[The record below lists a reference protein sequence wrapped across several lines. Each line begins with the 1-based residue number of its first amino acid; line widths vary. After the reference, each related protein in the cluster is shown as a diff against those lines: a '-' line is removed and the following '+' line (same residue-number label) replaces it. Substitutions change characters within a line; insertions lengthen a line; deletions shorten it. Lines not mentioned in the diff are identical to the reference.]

1 MYLKKQWKKDL
12 RICASYL
19 KSHGTSYF
27 AATKL
32 FKKKELRQATYAL
45 YAFVRVA
52 DEYVDNPEEGQTPE
66 QIMARLD
73 EYQELWTHAY
83 EHKDSTDP
91 VLRAASHVFHT
102 YGIPFQYSLDFLAA
116 MKQDVTVSRYA
127 SYADLEVY
135 MYGSAAVVGLM
146 MTYVIGYHKDQ
157 ALVHARQLGE
167 AMQLTNFLRDIRED
181 FAKRDRIYLPQDEL
195 THYGVSEQELYDWQM
210 TPKFKSFMAFQVARA
225 RSLYAEAELGIPML
239 KKDGQFAVLA
249 SARLYAAILDKIEA
263 QEYDIFRSRAHTTKK
278 EKLAI
283 IKQAK
288 RELA

>member
-1 MYLKKQWKKDL
+1 
-12 RICASYL
+12 
-19 KSHGTSYF
+19 
-27 AATKL
+27 
-32 FKKKELRQATYAL
+32 
-45 YAFVRVA
+45 
-52 DEYVDNPEEGQTPE
+52 
-66 QIMARLD
+66 
-73 EYQELWTHAY
+73 
-83 EHKDSTDP
+83 
-91 VLRAASHVFHT
+91 
-102 YGIPFQYSLDFLAA
+102 
-116 MKQDVTVSRYA
+116 
-127 SYADLEVY
+127 